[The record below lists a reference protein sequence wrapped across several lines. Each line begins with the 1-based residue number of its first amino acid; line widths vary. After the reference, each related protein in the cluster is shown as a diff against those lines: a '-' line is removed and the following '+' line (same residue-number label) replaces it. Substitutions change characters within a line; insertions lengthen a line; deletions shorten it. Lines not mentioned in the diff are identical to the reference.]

1 MRFERPNDGSKFLL
15 NPQVVNMPEGQNKT
29 ILKYTQERRSLNCG
43 VPQGT
48 VLGPIL
54 FLIYINDLERCVSN
68 SCLESFADD
77 SKLLKAIS
85 CMDDTALLQQDLVNV
100 SQWSQEN
107 SMVLHDRKF
116 ELLCHLSDKDN
127 SLHQLPFTSELYNY
141 TTSNSV
147 TISPSPAVKD
157 LGVIISSDLSWQRHI
172 STMVGNAT
180 KMSAWAL
187 SLFQDRSKVT
197 MLTLYK
203 SMVRCRLEY
212 CCPLS
217 YGTLLT

>member
-1 MRFERPNDGSKFLL
+1 
-15 NPQVVNMPEGQNKT
+15 
-29 ILKYTQERRSLNCG
+29 
-43 VPQGT
+43 
-48 VLGPIL
+48 
-54 FLIYINDLERCVSN
+54 
-68 SCLESFADD
+68 
-77 SKLLKAIS
+77 
-85 CMDDTALLQQDLVNV
+85 
-100 SQWSQEN
+100 
-107 SMVLHDRKF
+107 MVLHDRKF

-141 TTSNSV
+141 TTSNGV

-187 SLFQDRSKVT
+187 SLFQDRFKVT

-212 CCPLS
+212 CCPLWNPADIASIQAIESVQQHFTKRVSGFQHLS
-217 YGTLLT
+217 YYDRLKGLQLQSLQRRRERYIIIYLWKIRHNLSPNDSISRYHFLRTTSV